1 MPIALFTKLVYNT
14 NSNIII
20 NINNN
25 NNKLTNNIIEQLPQ
39 CLEMWPDHLANYTQI
54 YNLFLLF
61 AQYFILLLIL
71 SFCYIKIGLVL
82 KRLRAPGEIIESRD
96 AVMLKSRKKMKIK
109 IRYAPI
115 N

>member
-14 NSNIII
+14 NTNIII

-25 NNKLTNNIIEQLPQ
+25 NNNNNNKLTKNIIEQLPQ

-61 AQYFILLLIL
+61 AQYFIPLLIL
-71 SFCYIKIGLVL
+71 SFCYIKIG
-82 KRLRAPGEIIESRD
+82 
-96 AVMLKSRKKMKIK
+96 
-109 IRYAPI
+109 
-115 N
+115 